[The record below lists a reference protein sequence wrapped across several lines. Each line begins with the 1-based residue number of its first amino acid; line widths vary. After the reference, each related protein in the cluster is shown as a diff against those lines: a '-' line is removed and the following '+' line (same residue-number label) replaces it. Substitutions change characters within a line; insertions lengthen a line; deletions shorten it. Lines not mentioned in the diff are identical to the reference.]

1 MGSANL
7 ATDVGG
13 RVIQAVGIPAAGV
26 TATLA
31 LSTTTAPT
39 AALSAGVYRLVS
51 DVDCFLCSEAAPT
64 ATAADMPFVADRE
77 EYFNVIEG
85 MKIAGILAS
94 GTGTLTFTAMG

>member
-1 MGSANL
+1 MGANL
-7 ATDVGG
+7 ATDNAG
-13 RVIQAVGIPAAGV
+13 RTVQAVAIPAAGV

-31 LSTTTAPT
+31 LSTSSAAT
-39 AALSAGVYRLVS
+39 AALSAGVYRVVS
-51 DVDCFLCSEAAPT
+51 DVACFLCSEGTPT

-85 MKIAGILAS
+85 LKIAGIVAS